1 MSLKNKRSSV
11 KKSVSFS
18 DDNTMTRNNLKKHVD
33 HDNPPVYV
41 RRTTLTVPWHI
52 FLLLYYYIYISN
64 SYDTSRLLYL
74 LIPLQITYLV
84 FQFNKSTV
92 YGKKL
97 LKIKLPLLL
106 TSLCATVLL
115 TIPTTMIIILFGAPL
130 TEKLTETW
138 LLSLH
143 LCFLAYPAVYQVFNG
158 DFKVGLWKRYFIMI
172 VVGAWISCI
181 VIPLDWDRHWQTWP
195 IPVVVGG
202 YLGALVG
209 YSIGAFI

>member
-18 DDNTMTRNNLKKHVD
+18 DDNTLTRNNLKKHVD

-52 FLLLYYYIYISN
+52 FALLYYYIYISN
-64 SYDTSRLLYL
+64 SYDTVALLYL

-97 LKIKLPLLL
+97 LKIKLPLVLI
-106 TSLCATVLL
+106 SLCATLLL
-115 TIPTTMIIILFGAPL
+115 TIPTTVIIILFGAPL
-130 TEKLTETW
+130 IEKLFETW

-158 DFKVGLWKRYFIMI
+158 DFKVGLWKRYFVMI
-172 VVGAWISCI
+172 VVGAWTSCI
-181 VIPLDWDRHWQTWP
+181 VIPLDWDRYWQTWP

>member
-1 MSLKNKRSSV
+1 MGFKNKRGSV

-18 DDNTMTRNNLKKHVD
+18 DDNTLTRNTLKRHID

-41 RRTTLTVPWHI
+41 RTTTLTVPWHL
-52 FLLLYYYIYISN
+52 FLLLYYYIYVSTN
-64 SYDTSRLLYL
+64 YDTVRMLYL
-74 LIPLQITYLV
+74 LIPLQIFYLV

-97 LKIKLPLLL
+97 LKINIPLVLVSLSASALL
-106 TSLCATVLL
+106 TL
-115 TIPTTMIIILFGAPL
+115 PTMIIIILFGAPM
-130 TEKLTETW
+130 TDKLIETW

-158 DFKVGLWKRYFIMI
+158 DFKVGLWKKYFIMI
-172 VVGAWISCI
+172 VVGAWTSCI
-181 VIPLDWDRHWQTWP
+181 VIPLDWDRYWQTWP

-202 YLGALVG
+202 YLGALIG